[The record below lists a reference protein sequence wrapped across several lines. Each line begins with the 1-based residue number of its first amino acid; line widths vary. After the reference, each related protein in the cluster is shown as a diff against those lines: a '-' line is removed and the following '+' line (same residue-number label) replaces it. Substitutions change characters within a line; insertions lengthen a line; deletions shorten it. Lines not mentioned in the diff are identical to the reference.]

1 LSAPAAL
8 FKGERPVIV
17 FCSTCKNRVGHL
29 RKTLPQNLLDNP
41 KSKFVV
47 VDYGSEDD
55 LLYWLKTEM
64 SQPIE
69 AGRIIVYS
77 YRDHPRFRMAHAKC
91 MAHRL
96 GMLEGGD
103 ILVNLDA
110 DNYAGEGFE
119 DFIHTSFASNPKA
132 LLWARMVKGE
142 MTRGI
147 SGRIAVTAKA
157 FHKVGGYDEKFEGW
171 SHDDKDF
178 NLRLQAAGY
187 EPEEIPRRFL
197 DSIPHNSRMRFKEY
211 PHLANREAEYFAMDK
226 SMVKSAVVNGGRIG
240 LGRVFRNFNES
251 DVVEIKPL
259 PTRIFGIGLHKT
271 ATTSFHRAM
280 EILGYDSW
288 HWPSAHSAKAIFR
301 EMNTLG
307 YSRTLEQFHA
317 LSDLP
322 IPLLYRQ
329 LDKAYPGSKFVLT
342 VRSVNLW
349 LNALRRH
356 YSYDHN
362 QFRAM
367 WDTDPFTHRV
377 HKYLYGTMKFNQAR
391 MARKY
396 GQHVADVT
404 AYFQD
409 RPHDL
414 FIFNPAYGDGWD
426 DLCGFLG
433 LERPSVPFP
442 RAYIKQD
449 QS

>member
-1 LSAPAAL
+1 MAIA
-8 FKGERPVIV
+8 FVT
-17 FCSTCKNRVGHL
+17 TCKNRIGHL
-29 RKTLPQNLLDNP
+29 RKTLPQNLIDNP

-47 VDYGSEDD
+47 VDYNSEDD
-55 LLYWLKTEM
+55 LLYWLKSEM
-64 SQPIE
+64 GSYIE
-69 AGRIIVYS
+69 TGRLIVYS
-77 YRDHPRFRMAHAKC
+77 YRDHPVFRMAHAKC

-96 GMLEGGD
+96 GMMEGGD

-119 DFIHTSFASNPKA
+119 DFIEDAFTRNPKA
-132 LLWARMVKGE
+132 LLWARMLRGE

-147 SGRIAVTAKA
+147 SGRIAMTAKA
-157 FHKVGGYDEKFEGW
+157 FHKIGGYDEEKFDGW
-171 SHDDKDF
+171 GPDDKDA
-178 NLRLQAAGY
+178 NLRLQAIGY
-187 EPEEIPRRFL
+187 EPVEIPRKFL
-197 DSIPHNSRMRFKEY
+197 NSIPHNSRVRFKEY
-211 PHLANREAEYFAMDK
+211 PHLKGRDAEYF
-226 SMVKSAVVNGGRIG
+226 SMTKDSVKSAVVNGGRIG
-240 LGRVFRNFNES
+240 LGRVFRNFDEK
-251 DVVEIKPL
+251 DVVEVKPL

-288 HWPSAHSAKAIFR
+288 HWPSAHSAKAIWR

-322 IPLLYRQ
+322 IPLMYKQ

-356 YSYDHN
+356 YSYEHN
-362 QFRAM
+362 QYRSV
-367 WDTDPFTHRV
+367 WDSDPFTHRV
-377 HKYLYGTMKFNQAR
+377 HKYLYGTHKFDQHR
-391 MARKY
+391 MAERY
-396 GQHVADVT
+396 ARHIAEVT
-404 AYFQD
+404 EYFKD

-433 LERPSVPFP
+433 VDKPTAPFP
-442 RAYIKQD
+442 RAYMKQETMEG
-449 QS
+449 SS